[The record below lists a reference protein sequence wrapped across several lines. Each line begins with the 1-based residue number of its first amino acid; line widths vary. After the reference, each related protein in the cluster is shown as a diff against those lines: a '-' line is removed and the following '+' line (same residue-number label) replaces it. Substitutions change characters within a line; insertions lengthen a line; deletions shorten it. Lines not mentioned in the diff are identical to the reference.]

1 MGFPADIDIARAAD
15 MKPISEIAGQLGI
28 GDEDLFHYGKYM
40 AKVEP
45 TIFDKIQDRPRGK
58 YIDVTAITP
67 TPLGEGKTVNTIGL
81 SLGLNA
87 IGKSVA
93 TCLRQPS
100 LGPVFGIKGGAA
112 GGGYSQ
118 VVPMDDLNLHLT
130 GDIHAVSMAHN
141 LCAAMIDNHMYHKNE
156 LDLDPDNIS
165 WRRVVDINDRAMR
178 NISIPATK
186 KQLARETGFDITV
199 ASELMAILALASDLQ
214 DMRDRIG
221 KIVIGY
227 TRAGKAIT
235 TEDLKAAGAMTILM
249 KDAIKPNL
257 LQTVENTPVFV
268 HAGPFGNIAHG
279 NSSIIADLIA
289 TRCAEYTV
297 TESGFGA
304 DLGCEKFVNIKSRA
318 SGLVPDA
325 ALVVATVRGLKVH
338 SGKFIIKP
346 GKPLPPELS
355 EENPGDVEAG
365 VENLLHMI
373 GLVQKWGMT
382 PVVAVNRFPTDHQS
396 EIDLVRKAVEDAGVR
411 SAVSEVFVKGGEGG
425 REMAEAIV
433 EAAEEDSG
441 DSLNFTYP
449 IDAPIKDKIKAIA
462 QKVYNADD
470 VSYSAEASEK
480 IDRFTELG
488 YTDMPICMAKSHLSI
503 SHDASL
509 KGAPSGFTL
518 PIQDIRA
525 SVGANFLYPL
535 CGTVMT
541 MPGLPSRPGAERMD
555 LDESGLI
562 QGLS

>member
-15 MKPISEIAGQLGI
+15 MKPISEIAATLGI
-28 GDEDLFHYGKYM
+28 GDKDLFHYGKYM

-45 TIFDKIQDRPRGK
+45 TVYESIKDRPRGK

-130 GDIHAVSMAHN
+130 GDIHAVAMAHN

-165 WRRVVDINDRAMR
+165 WRRVVDINDRALR
-178 NISIPATK
+178 TISIPPTK

-199 ASELMAILALASDLQ
+199 ASELMAILALAKNLQ

-279 NSSIIADLIA
+279 NSSIIADDIA

-304 DLGCEKFVNIKSRA
+304 DLGCEKFVNIKSRL

-338 SGKFIIKP
+338 SGKFVIKP
-346 GKPLPPELS
+346 GKPLPTELT

-365 VENLLHMI
+365 LTNLLHMI
-373 GLVQKWGMT
+373 GLVKAWGMN

-396 EIDLVRKAVEDAGVR
+396 EIDLIRKAVEDAGVR
-411 SAVSEVFVKGGEGG
+411 SAVSEVFAKGGEGG

-433 EAAEEDSG
+433 EAAEENTSTE
-441 DSLNFTYP
+441 LNFTYP
-449 IDAPIKDKIKAIA
+449 IDAPIREKIRLLA

-470 VSYSAEASEK
+470 VSFSEEASEK
-480 IDRFTELG
+480 IDKYTELG

-509 KGAPSGFTL
+509 KGAPSGYTL

-525 SVGANFLYPL
+525 SVGAGFLYPL

-541 MPGLPSRPGAERMD
+541 MPGLPSSPGAERME
-555 LDESGLI
+555 LDENGLI